1 MNIMNERGGFT
12 IDFMGIKWIT
22 GNSMKIF
29 MSIKPTVLLKW
40 TNLLKDTNYQEE
52 IDIMNSLVPVK
63 EITFVVKI
71 LPTKDSQTIWFHQ

>member
-12 IDFMGIKWIT
+12 IDFMGIEWIT

-63 EITFVVKI
+63 VITFVVKI